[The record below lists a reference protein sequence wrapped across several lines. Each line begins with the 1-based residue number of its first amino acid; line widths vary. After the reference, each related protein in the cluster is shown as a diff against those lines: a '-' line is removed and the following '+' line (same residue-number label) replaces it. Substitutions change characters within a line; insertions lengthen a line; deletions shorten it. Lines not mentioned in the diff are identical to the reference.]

1 MSRKKDRERFL
12 AMKQLNP
19 NYQGFR
25 GQGVDSA
32 TPDNVPLQSMTCS
45 VCGKKR
51 NVPTEVALE
60 EGEGYVCLSCR
71 EEEAQASESS
81 EG

>member
-1 MSRKKDRERFL
+1 
-12 AMKQLNP
+12 MKQLNP

-32 TPDNVPLQSMTCS
+32 TPDNASLQPITCS

-51 NVPTEVALE
+51 NVPTGVASE
-60 EGEGYVCLSCR
+60 EGEDYVCLSCR
-71 EEEAQASESS
+71 EEEAQAGESS